1 MRSEG
6 IRPPGAFTGRSGS
19 VSKQGEP
26 SPRTR
31 GSSVSRI
38 LANTGR
44 YRDMEARTTARGVQ
58 INAPPPPRTV
68 EQRPVS
74 PQTCLLC
81 GDMLLC
87 CPAGRGLGG
96 GGGGE
101 TLPRVWVRTHARERV
116 GHVRGRR
123 HSPCKCPSAGGRV
136 TKRDVF

>member
-31 GSSVSRI
+31 GSSVSWI

-58 INAPPPPRTV
+58 INAPPPQDGGTASREPADVPAVR
-68 EQRPVS
+68 RHAS
-74 PQTCLLC
+74 LLS
-81 GDMLLC
+81 GGERFG
-87 CPAGRGLGG
+87 GR
-96 GGGGE
+96 GGGE

>member
-58 INAPPPPRTV
+58 INAPPPPEDGGTASREPADV
-68 EQRPVS
+68 PAVRRHAS
-74 PQTCLLC
+74 LLS
-81 GDMLLC
+81 GGERFG
-87 CPAGRGLGG
+87 GRGG
-96 GGGGE
+96 GGDTPTRLGAN
-101 TLPRVWVRTHARERV
+101 TRPRTCGTCERKT
-116 GHVRGRR
+116 
-123 HSPCKCPSAGGRV
+123 SQSM
-136 TKRDVF
+136 